1 MAVKLDWVDNNP
13 PEYNEDGHKVYRSAT
28 PIDVNSP
35 PAPIATLAADIIT
48 YTDTDPAAGGYYRV
62 SAYRGSVE
70 AFSDEIQ
77 IGSASVLSSL
87 SGDAATTPWYT
98 NSAGPAIVHHGGK
111 TFTGYIAETPPQAA
125 KVVAYNHASGAAEYG
140 VVDTNLLRNDGHG
153 APALCVLSDDRLTFF
168 HGSHNSAQ
176 EWSISDASG
185 GAPDVTTW
193 TRQAALGSMTY
204 PKPVNI
210 PDGSGGGTL
219 YLFGRDAAQDFFVQ
233 SAVYTSGGAVTFGAR
248 QKLIDYGGRVY
259 AAEVRAA
266 PDGNIEFFTT
276 YADTSDTFRR
286 NVYYYKYRVD
296 TGALENID
304 ASISRAVGTQ
314 PVSRTDSDADFREF
328 DTGTNI
334 AGICSWCRDASGDL
348 HVVYGNDTA
357 PVGSLYNMQHSKYS
371 VGSWTA
377 PQVAFQMYRKSG
389 QYIDTFCL
397 VSKGGGD
404 SVRVVYPAGNVGAW
418 PFRGGDSMAHKDFT
432 SGSWGAEVVL
442 NSQANGRALGTPT
455 SVHSPH
461 PDYRYAWCEITQSP
475 NESDR
480 AQLLRYGHGD
490 SGFVQWPAF
499 VDSQWLSV
507 VFLLG
512 DSGGAPVDVSPWGD
526 HHAVSLTGTPFFDGA
541 KTLFGQPMMRF
552 QGGDAL
558 TIPRTRSTNNS
569 GGSEFRL
576 RSGCTIELF
585 FELNTASI
593 DQYIVATR
601 GGSSAQNGFIFSI
614 TASNNLKITG
624 WNGSAVAVSMTGAV
638 TLTANQQYHVALKNN
653 GGVIELWVDGV
664 LDVSGG
670 STPADGGDIT
680 IGRNPY
686 SSTRNFD
693 GWMSQIRFTTTARD
707 VSTVPAAA
715 FPVG

>member
-87 SGDAATTPWYT
+87 SGDEITSAWYT
-98 NSAGPAIVHHGGK
+98 NAAGPAIIHHSGK
-111 TFTGYIAETPPQAA
+111 TYTGYIADTPPQTA
-125 KVVAYNHASGAAEYG
+125 KLVVYDHGLDAVQYS
-140 VVDTNLLRNDGHG
+140 VVDTNLIRDDSHG
-153 APALCVLSDDRLTFF
+153 MPALCVLSDGRLTFF

-185 GAPDVTTW
+185 GAPDITAW

-296 TGALENID
+296 TGDLENID
-304 ASISRAVGTQ
+304 ASVSRAVGTQ
-314 PVSRTDSDADFREF
+314 PVNRSDSDADFREF

-334 AGICSWCRDASGDL
+334 SGVPSWCRDAAGDL

-357 PVGSLYNMQHSKYS
+357 PIGSLYNINHAKYS
-371 VGSWTA
+371 SGSWTA
-377 PQVAFQMYRKSG
+377 PQTAFQMYRKGS
-389 QYIDTFCL
+389 QYVDTFC
-397 VSKGGGD
+397 VTSMGSGD
-404 SVRVVYPAGNVGAW
+404 SVRAVYASGNAGSWAA
-418 PFRGGDSMAHKDFT
+418 RGGDDMVYKDYAG
-432 SGSWGAEVVL
+432 GSWGAEVVL
-442 NSQANGRALGTPT
+442 NSQANGRALANPT
-455 SVHSPH
+455 SIDTPH
-461 PDYRYAWCEITQSP
+461 PDYRYAWCEAIQTV

-480 AQLLRYGHGD
+480 ATLLRYGHGD

-499 VDSQWLSV
+499 VDDQWLSV

-512 DSGGAPVDVSPWGD
+512 SSGGAPVDVSPWGD
-526 HHAVSLTGTPFFDGA
+526 HHAVSLTGTPVFDGA
-541 KTLFGQPMMRF
+541 KTLFGQPMIRF

-558 TIPRTRSTNNS
+558 TIPRTRASNS
-569 GGSEFRL
+569 SAGSELRL
-576 RSGCTIELF
+576 RSGCVIEMFIEL
-585 FELNTASI
+585 NNIGT
-593 DQYIVATR
+593 DQYIMSSR
-601 GGSSAQNGFIFSI
+601 SGSSAQDGIII
-614 TASNNLKITG
+614 TVTSSNVIRVLG
-624 WNGSAVAVSMTGAV
+624 WNGSGVAVNIYGTTA
-638 TLTANQQYHVALKNN
+638 LAANQSYYVAVKNN
-653 GGVIELWVDGV
+653 GGSIELWIDGV

-680 IGRNPY
+680 VGRNPY
-686 SSTRNFD
+686 TSDRNLD
-693 GWMSQIRFTTTARD
+693 GWISQLRFTTTARD